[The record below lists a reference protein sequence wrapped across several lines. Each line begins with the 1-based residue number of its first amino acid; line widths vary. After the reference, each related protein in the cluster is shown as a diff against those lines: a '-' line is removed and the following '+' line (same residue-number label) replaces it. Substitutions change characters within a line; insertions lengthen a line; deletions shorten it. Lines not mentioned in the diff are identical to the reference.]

1 MTLPRFSRRRR
12 RCLAGAL
19 LLAGICIAY
28 VQREPLLCGLGRWL
42 NVAGR
47 LEQPVDAVF
56 VLGGGASTR
65 PFVAVEMLRARL
77 AGQILISNVE
87 RTSEN
92 LDGLLPEEEEITR
105 QIVLRS
111 GIPAE
116 AIVVLS
122 TEVGSTAAEARV
134 LATWLQAH
142 PAARVAVVSSD
153 YHTRR
158 ARILISRACGANAGR
173 VVYIG
178 APTDGFGPNNWWHS
192 EAGLVSYLT
201 EYLKLA
207 RTLVR

>member
-1 MTLPRFSRRRR
+1 MTLPRFSRRRLW
-12 RCLAGAL
+12 CLAAAL
-19 LLAGICIAY
+19 ILAGICFAY
-28 VQREPLLCGLGRWL
+28 IQREPLLCGLGRWL

-47 LEQPVDAVF
+47 LEQPVDAVL

-65 PFVAVEMLRARL
+65 PFVAVEMVRARL

-105 QIVLRS
+105 QILLRS
-111 GIPAE
+111 DIPPE
-116 AIVVLS
+116 QIEILS
-122 TEVGSTAAEARV
+122 TEVGSTEAEAQV
-134 LATWLQAH
+134 LAAWLQEH
-142 PAARVAVVSSD
+142 PSARVAVVTSD

-158 ARILISRACGANAGR
+158 ARILILRACGGNAGR

-178 APTDGFGPNNWWHS
+178 APTDGFGPRNWWHS